1 MVFSQNIQT
10 HALNIQTHWISA
22 SNGTLKIE
30 SRVIEGGNKMKGRT
44 DFEYILLFL
53 I

>member
-10 HALNIQTHWISA
+10 HALNIHTHWISA

-30 SRVIEGGNKMKGRT
+30 SRVIERWQENERPYKP
-44 DFEYILLFL
+44 
-53 I
+53 